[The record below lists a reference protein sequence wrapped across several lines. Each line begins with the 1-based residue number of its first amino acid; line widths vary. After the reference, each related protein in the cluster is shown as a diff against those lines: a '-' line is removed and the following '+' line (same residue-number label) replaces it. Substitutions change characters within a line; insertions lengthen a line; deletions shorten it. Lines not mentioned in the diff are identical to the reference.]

1 MKRKIVLGPLS
12 QIDCRLL
19 EMLKEGI
26 EHTFNCLVEI
36 KARIGSLDYAYAPK
50 RKQYLAP
57 LILSTLRGF
66 SLNAD
71 DRCLGVVD
79 VDLYSPGSSFVF
91 GEADIGSR
99 VAIISLYRLRPER
112 YGLAPDERLYQ
123 SRATKEA
130 VHELG
135 HTHYLSHCQETK
147 CVMHLSNGLADTDRK
162 AASFCQNCEQGLK
175 EVVVNR
181 DATTT

>member
-1 MKRKIVLGPLS
+1 MERKIVLGLLA
-12 QIDCRLL
+12 QIDSHLV
-19 EMLKEGI
+19 EMLKDGI
-26 EHTFNCLVEI
+26 EHTFSCPVEI
-36 KARIGSLDYAYAPK
+36 SARIGSLDYALAPK

-66 SLNAD
+66 SMNAD

-123 SRATKEA
+123 SRVTKEA

-135 HTHYLSHCQETK
+135 HTHYLSHCLEAK
-147 CVMHLSNGLADTDRK
+147 CVMHLSNSLADTDRK
-162 AASFCQNCEQGLK
+162 AAAFCLNCEQGLQ
-175 EVVVNR
+175 EVALNR
-181 DATTT
+181 DITTP